1 MPEAFTAK
9 KRRKDP
15 KRGRLACILLKHL
28 GLFIFNGQNT
38 LFLKQLHY
46 LGSTTRMSITDNVGK
61 NSIAIATHV
70 STCQQKSSLAYEKD
84 MGLMICYL
92 TAKMALTEGDAKT
105 SPQMAAVNIP
115 SPTYPA

>member
-1 MPEAFTAK
+1 
-9 KRRKDP
+9 
-15 KRGRLACILLKHL
+15 
-28 GLFIFNGQNT
+28 
-38 LFLKQLHY
+38 
-46 LGSTTRMSITDNVGK
+46 MSITDNVGK